1 MRIVSDSQR
10 RVAPALTGR
19 RVCAQRRVAH
29 ARVAAGAHARS
40 ARGAARAAETINRE
54 SAAGRGPRGRAKDAP
69 SSLGLHTV
77 RSIMP
82 VFWVAIILLFWTV
95 WGSIPGTRLLGGSC
109 AECGSE
115 KYRSSIFDI
124 SARVV
129 SAVGKMKNGRGGI

>member
-1 MRIVSDSQR
+1 MLQLQLDGW
-10 RVAPALTGR
+10 A
-19 RVCAQRRVAH
+19 
-29 ARVAAGAHARS
+29 
-40 ARGAARAAETINRE
+40 
-54 SAAGRGPRGRAKDAP
+54 
-69 SSLGLHTV
+69 SLGLHTV

-129 SAVGKMKNGRGGI
+129 SAVGQKKGTTAVGFEPGSHTVRNGDLNV